1 MSTVDTRPHQILSYF
16 QTTYP
21 NCNFTLPVKKIL
33 ILCASKRTVINLRL
47 GTLFN
52 HFFPNDP
59 KEYYYIGLD
68 IDNDDH
74 QCKTN
79 LKHKDWM
86 SKCKFKSERFD
97 MIVVEFCPIRGYMS
111 VLGPNF
117 WSIQDLLLPGGIFSI
132 PIPTT
137 DNPYTI
143 NTYPYEKI
151 DPPTNLV
158 NYLPTLSFLSQ
169 SNFSSNN
176 FLNFQKSMS
185 TSTSTSTSTSD
196 SQSKSATTTST
207 STSKKSLQFS
217 IPSSR
222 IDERSSSISSATTT
236 QSLQLRGMTNY
247 GGFSCYMDS
256 ALFALF
262 AIPNKFITQHIL
274 EKDVSTIQK
283 MCNLKEI
290 QKSLQAL
297 TKKIRGGQGSSFT
310 CQPLL
315 TSIQKYCRRDIPEN
329 YRFYQPEQRD
339 PLDVIDFLFQ
349 LFDVVPKTSITR
361 QTTYKTYQTPAQSTQ
376 HDQQHKQY
384 KSRSVT
390 KNNNCIWHVPP
401 TSLVTPSLSQNLT
414 QITEEDDL
422 ATPFQEEGNLFR
434 YRHVKTTFKVP
445 SYFIMS
451 LDRIERAQVV
461 HRFIETEVTPS
472 AQIQSCQLFAII
484 VQTGFVGG
492 TRTGGYIGNG
502 HYKCYFKNNGQWYLY
517 DDIVRSN
524 IKRIGTYEQLIRI
537 EEVLTRSMLLF
548 YSQEQ

>member
-1 MSTVDTRPHQILSYF
+1 MSIVDTRPQQILSYF
-16 QTTYP
+16 QRTYP
-21 NCNFTLPVKKIL
+21 NCDFTLPVKKIL
-33 ILCASKRTVINLRL
+33 ILCASKHTVINLRL
-47 GTLFN
+47 GPLFKQ
-52 HFFPNDP
+52 FFPNDP

-68 IDNDDH
+68 IGNDDH

-79 LKHKDWM
+79 LKNKDWM
-86 SKCKFKSERFD
+86 SKCTFKSERFD

-111 VLGPNF
+111 VLGEHF

-132 PIPTT
+132 PISIP
-137 DNPYTI
+137 DHPYTI
-143 NTYPYEKI
+143 NTSPYEKI

-169 SNFSSNN
+169 SNILGIGT
-176 FLNFQKSMS
+176 FLNFQKSI
-185 TSTSTSTSTSD
+185 STSTSD

-207 STSKKSLQFS
+207 SKKTLRFS
-217 IPSSR
+217 IPSLR
-222 IDERSSSISSATTT
+222 IDATTTT
-236 QSLQLRGMTNY
+236 QSLRGMTNY

-262 AIPNKFITQHIL
+262 AIPNDFITRHIL
-274 EKDVSTIQK
+274 EKDVSTTTIQK

-290 QKSLQAL
+290 QKSLKAL
-297 TKKIRGGQGSSFT
+297 TKQIRGQGRPFT

-315 TSIQKYCRRDIPEN
+315 TSIQKYCRPDIPEN

-349 LFDVVPKTSITR
+349 LFDVVPNTSIQR
-361 QTTYKTYQTPAQSTQ
+361 QTTYKTYQTPRLSRE
-376 HDQQHKQY
+376 HHQQHKQH

-390 KNNNCIWHVPP
+390 ENNHCIWHVPS
-401 TSLVTPSLSQNLT
+401 TSLITPSLSQNLT
-414 QITEEDDL
+414 QITEEDNL
-422 ATPFQEEGNLFR
+422 ENPFIEDGDRFR
-434 YRHVKTTFKVP
+434 YRYVKTTFKVP

-451 LDRIERAQVV
+451 LDRIQRAQVV
-461 HRFIETEVTPS
+461 HPFIETEVTPS
-472 AQIQSCQLFAII
+472 EQIQSRQLFAII

-492 TRTGGYIGNG
+492 TRRGGYIGNG
-502 HYKCYFKNNGQWYLY
+502 HYKCYFKNNDGRWYLY

-524 IKRIGTYEQLIRI
+524 IRWIGTYKQLIQI
-537 EEVLTRSMLLF
+537 KEVLRRSMLLF

>member
-1 MSTVDTRPHQILSYF
+1 MSIVDTRPQQILSYF
-16 QTTYP
+16 QRTYP
-21 NCNFTLPVKKIL
+21 NCDFTLPVKKIL
-33 ILCASKRTVINLRL
+33 ILCASKHTVINLRL

-52 HFFPNDP
+52 QFFPNDP

-68 IDNDDH
+68 IGNDDH

-79 LKHKDWM
+79 LKNKDWM

-111 VLGPNF
+111 VLGEHF

-143 NTYPYEKI
+143 NTSPYEKI

-169 SNFSSNN
+169 SNILGNS
-176 FLNFQKSMS
+176 FLNFQKSM
-185 TSTSTSTSTSD
+185 STSTSD

-207 STSKKSLQFS
+207 SKKTLRFS

-222 IDERSSSISSATTT
+222 IDERSGSISSTTTT
-236 QSLQLRGMTNY
+236 QSLRLRGMTNY
-247 GGFSCYMDS
+247 GWFSCYMDS

-262 AIPNKFITQHIL
+262 AIPNDFITRHIL
-274 EKDVSTIQK
+274 EKDVSTITIQK
-283 MCNLKEI
+283 MCNLMEI

-297 TKKIRGGQGSSFT
+297 TKKIRGRQGRPFT
-310 CQPLL
+310 CEPLL
-315 TSIQKYCRRDIPEN
+315 ISIRRYCRRDIPEN

-349 LFDVVPKTSITR
+349 LFDVVPKTSVQR
-361 QTTYKTYQTPAQSTQ
+361 QTTYKTYQTPALSRE
-376 HDQQHKQY
+376 HHQQHKQY

-390 KNNNCIWHVPP
+390 KNNHCIWHVPS
-401 TSLVTPSLSQNLT
+401 TSLITPSLSQNLT

-422 ATPFQEEGNLFR
+422 ENPFIEGGNRFR
-434 YRHVKTTFKVP
+434 YRYVKTTFKVP

-451 LDRIERAQVV
+451 LDRIQRAQVV
-461 HRFIETEVTPS
+461 HQFIETEVTPS
-472 AQIQSCQLFAII
+472 EQIQLRQLFAII
-484 VQTGFVGG
+484 VQTGFDQG
-492 TRTGGYIGNG
+492 TRIGGYIGKG
-502 HYKCYFKNNGQWYLY
+502 HYNCYFKNNGRWYLY
-517 DDIVRSN
+517 DDIVQTK
-524 IKRIGTYEQLIRI
+524 IQLIGTYEQLIQI
-537 EEVLTRSMLLF
+537 EEVLRRSMLLF
-548 YSQEQ
+548 YSQ

>member
-1 MSTVDTRPHQILSYF
+1 MSTVNTRPHQILSYF
-16 QTTYP
+16 QRTYP
-21 NCNFTLPVKKIL
+21 KCEFTLPVKKIL
-33 ILCASKRTVINLRL
+33 ILCASKGTVIKLRL

-52 HFFPNDP
+52 QFFPKDP
-59 KEYYYIGLD
+59 KEYYYIGLN

-79 LKHKDWM
+79 LKNKDWM

-111 VLGPNF
+111 VLSPNF

-132 PIPTT
+132 PISIP
-137 DNPYTI
+137 DHPYTI
-143 NTYPYEKI
+143 NTSPYEKI

-169 SNFSSNN
+169 SKFSGNS

-185 TSTSTSTSTSD
+185 TSTSD
-196 SQSKSATTTST
+196 SQTKSATTTST
-207 STSKKSLQFS
+207 STSTSTSKKRLQFS
-217 IPSSR
+217 IPR
-222 IDERSSSISSATTT
+222 IDERSSGSISSTTTT

-262 AIPNKFITQHIL
+262 AIPNDFITRHIL
-274 EKDVSTIQK
+274 DKDVSTTTIQK

-297 TKKIRGGQGSSFT
+297 TKQIRGQGRAFT
-310 CQPLL
+310 CEPLL
-315 TSIQKYCRRDIPEN
+315 NSIRRYCRRDIPEN

-349 LFDVVPKTSITR
+349 LFDVVPKTSVQR
-361 QTTYKTYQTPAQSTQ
+361 QTTYKTYQTPALSRV
-376 HDQQHKQY
+376 HHQQHKQY

-390 KNNNCIWHVPP
+390 RNNHCIWHVPS
-401 TSLVTPSLSQNLT
+401 TSLITPSLSQNLT

-422 ATPFQEEGNLFR
+422 ENPFIEGGNRFR
-434 YRHVKTTFKVP
+434 YRYVKTTFKVP

-451 LDRIERAQVV
+451 LDRIQRAQVV
-461 HRFIETEVTPS
+461 HQFIETEVIPS
-472 AQIQSCQLFAII
+472 EQIQLRQLFAII
-484 VQTGFVGG
+484 VQTGFDGG
-492 TRTGGYIGNG
+492 TRIGGYIGNG
-502 HYKCYFKNNGQWYLY
+502 HYICYLKNNDGRWYLY
-517 DDIVRSN
+517 NDIAQSN
-524 IKRIGTYEQLIRI
+524 IRLIGTYEQLIQI